1 MTLTIRPA
9 TVPYESVYENLIANI
24 TPGSQFLKAPIVLP
38 YTENLTTSFIVEG
51 NVGDTIEIYINN
63 RLQTRRT
70 VDLAQSEFGLQLVP
84 GRNFIQVKT
93 RYEDYLLLVAATNY
107 ATFLRVWA
115 QQFYYYAQV
124 KVDDAQRQLNSRFSL
139 RAVEHQLIFQDL
151 LPPTRVLRTLAGKM
165 AVRSLINETG
175 STRGVNDIAT
185 AISNTTP
192 VVVPTQI
199 SLEKFEPAV
208 YTLYD
213 RAHDFGG
220 HEFHLWIPNIG
231 AASWAAFIKLA
242 NNLDDSI
249 IKLTSVSDTK
259 VSFDYLGQP
268 ETHIFDFEDAGNDI
282 VGIITRI
289 LDCFFS
295 VSVSVEQTCYTDI
308 AFCGWNYSG
317 DLVVDQPLGIHALD
331 VGGTLDS
338 GDFLDSTDEAD
349 PLTDGWL
356 GADFSLPLDSG
367 FPLDIV
373 PTTSLFD
380 DLDCAFEPLSTLL
393 GSSMLDIS
401 IELPVH
407 VTASLLVDNSDTG
420 WILGEK
426 QLNIDTQL

>member
-9 TVPYESVYENLIANI
+9 TVPYESVYQNLIANI

-38 YTENLTTSFIVEG
+38 YTENLTTSFIIEG
-51 NVGDTIEIYINN
+51 NVGDVVEIFINN

-70 VDLAQSEFGLQLVP
+70 LTLAQAEFNLQLVT

-213 RAHDFGG
+213 RSHDFGG
-220 HEFHLWIPNIG
+220 HEFHLWIPNI
-231 AASWAAFIKLA
+231 AAATWSAFIKLA
-242 NNLDDSI
+242 NNLDDDI

-259 VSFDYLGQP
+259 VSFDYFGQP
-268 ETHIFDFEDAGNDI
+268 ETHIFDFEDVGNDI

-295 VSVSVEQTCYTDI
+295 ISVSIEQTCLADL
-308 AFCGWNYSG
+308 AFCAWTRFGV
-317 DLVVDQPLGIHALD
+317 LVVDVPLGIHSLD
-331 VGGTLDS
+331 VGGTLDA
-338 GDFLDSTDEAD
+338 GNLLDSTDEAD

-356 GADFSLPLDSG
+356 GTDFSLPLDSG
-367 FPLDIV
+367 FPLDTI
-373 PTTSLFD
+373 PSTSLFD
-380 DLDCAFEPLSTLL
+380 DLNCFFEPVTSLL

-401 IELPVH
+401 IEIPVH
-407 VTASLLVDNSDTG
+407 VTASILVDNSDSG
-420 WILGEK
+420 WVLGEK
-426 QLNIDTQL
+426 QLNIDTQP